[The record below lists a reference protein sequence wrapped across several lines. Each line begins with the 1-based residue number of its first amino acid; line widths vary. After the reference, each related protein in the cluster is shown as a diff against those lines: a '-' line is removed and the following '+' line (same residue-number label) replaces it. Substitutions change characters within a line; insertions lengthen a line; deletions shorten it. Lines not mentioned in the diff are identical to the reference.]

1 MSFRI
6 VYSETPV
13 SHPIHSHVYYELL
26 YVAEGAVLMRIRNRE
41 YRVESGSLVF
51 INQFDEHATQTV
63 ADVYKRY
70 YLLIPPTQLDAFH
83 HDVLLLSVF
92 RFHGEGFP
100 YVLPVGAEKP
110 RFDLY
115 FSLLRDAAA
124 RGGDYLDAR
133 IESLMTLILVD
144 ARALRPDMFILGG
157 DSSFLP
163 MQTLLTELDKTYAEP
178 FSLQAL
184 AARYHVSAGCLSAHF
199 RQQVGMSP
207 MQYVTLS
214 RLNRARMLLH
224 STDLSVMEIAAQC
237 GYADMSNFVRRF
249 RQQYGITP
257 LQFRKKGAVRPTT

>member
-1 MSFRI
+1 MSFKI

-13 SHPIHSHVYYELL
+13 SHCIHSHVYYELL
-26 YVAEGAVLMRIRNRE
+26 YVAEGSVLIRIRNQE
-41 YRVESGSLVF
+41 YRADAGSLVF
-51 INQFDEHATQTV
+51 INQFDEHATQTIS
-63 ADVYKRY
+63 DIYKRY

-100 YVLPVGAEKP
+100 YVLSVGESKP

-133 IESLMTLILVD
+133 IESLMTLILAD
-144 ARALRPDMFILGG
+144 AYAVRPNMFIPG
-157 DSSFLP
+157 DDASFLP
-163 MQTLLTELDKTYAEP
+163 MQNLLTELDRTYAEP

-184 AARYHVSAGCLSAHF
+184 AARYHVSAGCLSSHF
-199 RQQVGMSP
+199 RRQVGMSP

-214 RLNRARMLLH
+214 RLNHARTLLR
-224 STDLSVMEIAAQC
+224 STDLSVMEIAMQC
-237 GYADMSNFVRRF
+237 GYAD
-249 RQQYGITP
+249 
-257 LQFRKKGAVRPTT
+257 

>member
-1 MSFRI
+1 MSFKI

-13 SHPIHSHVYYELL
+13 SHCIHSHVYYELL
-26 YVAEGAVLMRIRNRE
+26 YVAEGSVLIRIRNQE
-41 YRVESGSLVF
+41 YRADAGSLVF
-51 INQFDEHATQTV
+51 INQFDEHATQTIS
-63 ADVYKRY
+63 DVYKRY

-100 YVLPVGAEKP
+100 YVLSVGESKP

-133 IESLMTLILVD
+133 IESLMTLILAD
-144 ARALRPDMFILGG
+144 AYAVRPNMFIPG
-157 DSSFLP
+157 DDASFLP
-163 MQTLLTELDKTYAEP
+163 MQNLLTELDRTYAEP

-184 AARYHVSAGCLSAHF
+184 AARYHVSAGCLSSHF
-199 RQQVGMSP
+199 RRQVGMSP

-214 RLNRARMLLH
+214 RLNHARTLLR
-224 STDLSVMEIAAQC
+224 STDLSVMEIAMQC
-237 GYADMSNFVRRF
+237 GYADMSNFICRF
-249 RQQYGITP
+249 RRQYGMTP
-257 LQFRKKGAVRPTT
+257 LQFRKQNS

>member
-1 MSFRI
+1 MSFKI

-13 SHPIHSHVYYELL
+13 SHCIHSHVYYELL
-26 YVAEGAVLMRIRNRE
+26 YVAEG
-41 YRVESGSLVF
+41 SVF
-51 INQFDEHATQTV
+51 INQFDEHATQTIS
-63 ADVYKRY
+63 DVYKRY

-100 YVLPVGAEKP
+100 YVLSVGESKP

-133 IESLMTLILVD
+133 IESLMTLILAD
-144 ARALRPDMFILGG
+144 AYAVRPNMFIPG
-157 DSSFLP
+157 DDASFLP
-163 MQTLLTELDKTYAEP
+163 MQNLLTELDRTYAEP

-184 AARYHVSAGCLSAHF
+184 AARYHVSAGCLSSHF
-199 RQQVGMSP
+199 RRQVGMSP

-214 RLNRARMLLH
+214 RLNHARTLLR
-224 STDLSVMEIAAQC
+224 STDLSVMEIAMQC
-237 GYADMSNFVRRF
+237 GYTDMSNFIRRF
-249 RQQYGITP
+249 RRQYGMTP
-257 LQFRKKGAVRPTT
+257 LQFRKQNS